1 MSNLERRP
9 AEHAVPSGTTP
20 LRRDVEVL
28 TAREVPLGGPR
39 AMTVRRTLPQ
49 RERSLIGAWCF
60 ADHYGPDDVAET
72 GGMVVAPHPPTGLP
86 R

>member
-1 MSNLERRP
+1 MTRLDRP
-9 AEHAVPSGTTP
+9 SDE
-20 LRRDVEVL
+20 VECRGSTDPVAGVL

-49 RERSLIGAWCF
+49 RERTMIGAWCF
-60 ADHYGPDDVAET
+60 VDHYGPPHGAADGLVA
-72 GGMVVAPHPPTGLP
+72 VH

>member
-9 AEHAVPSGTTP
+9 DEVVSPVTDPATP
-20 LRRDVEVL
+20 VTVL
-28 TAREVPLGGPR
+28 PYREVPLGGPR

-60 ADHYGPDDVAET
+60 VDHLRARRRE
-72 GGMVVAPHPPTGLP
+72 
-86 R
+86 